1 VYCQY
6 TKNMSHIRFDLRKA
20 LEDVEAKTGIR
31 ISYES
36 LAKRT
41 GLSVDT
47 LKSIATRGAY
57 NVSLRNIA
65 SISDALKC
73 NPIEYLI
80 WEQENGDS
88 YEN

>member
-1 VYCQY
+1 MYCQY
-6 TKNMSHIRFDLRKA
+6 TKRMSHIRFDLRRA
-20 LEDVEAKTGIR
+20 LEDVEARTGIR

-36 LAKRT
+36 LAQRT

-57 NVSLRNIA
+57 NASLKNIA

-73 NPIEYLI
+73 NPIEYLV
-80 WEQENGDS
+80 WVPESGAVDEN
-88 YEN
+88 